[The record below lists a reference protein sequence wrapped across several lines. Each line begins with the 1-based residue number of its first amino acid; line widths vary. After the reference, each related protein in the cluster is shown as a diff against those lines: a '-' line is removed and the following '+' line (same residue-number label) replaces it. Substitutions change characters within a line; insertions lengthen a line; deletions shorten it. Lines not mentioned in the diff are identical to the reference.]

1 MDLDQRYGSA
11 VPPQAHGLRQGEDM
25 FAPRSLVMLAETDDA
40 PGIVGFMRAV
50 QESCALSGFL
60 SGGFTILW
68 IIDRE
73 GALRIA
79 VEEAFSD
86 GDRRIPLI
94 NDITAMLQQ
103 SGWSKLGHPSLLN
116 EDKLG
121 RIAGEATFLPE
132 DNVWEINNLSGR
144 YGLGLDRTA
153 THLENV
159 AGILRASGLR
169 IIIDFNQLR
178 MA

>member
-1 MDLDQRYGSA
+1 
-11 VPPQAHGLRQGEDM
+11 
-25 FAPRSLVMLAETDDA
+25 
-40 PGIVGFMRAV
+40 
-50 QESCALSGFL
+50 
-60 SGGFTILW
+60 
-68 IIDRE
+68 
-73 GALRIA
+73 
-79 VEEAFSD
+79 
-86 GDRRIPLI
+86 
-94 NDITAMLQQ
+94 MLQQ